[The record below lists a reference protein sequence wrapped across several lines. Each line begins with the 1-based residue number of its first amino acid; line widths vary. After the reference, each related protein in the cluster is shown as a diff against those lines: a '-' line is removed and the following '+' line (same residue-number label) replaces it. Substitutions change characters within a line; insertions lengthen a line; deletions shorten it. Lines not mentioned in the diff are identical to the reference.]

1 MVLLIKVDREYF
13 NSATNYEQSSNNRNG
28 FFSIVDVDWRSDRG
42 YNDEVGPTCVATCI
56 KEHVP
61 VWNFRNHDYPEGS
74 IASALHWNYENPRL
88 GYCYSANSNDYPFEC
103 DESCQAKCG
112 SDSNQYDGAN
122 YDPTLDL
129 SRCEVNTQLG
139 CVESALNPLS
149 GCGIQ
154 NSVGCRECLRTY
166 LPNLTALKNI
176 VAEEVSENEDRESCN
191 T

>member
-1 MVLLIKVDREYF
+1 MVLLIKVDKEYF
-13 NSATNYEQSSNNRNG
+13 YSTNNYEQSSNNRNG

-42 YNDEVGPTCVATCI
+42 YNDELGPTCVATCI

-61 VWNFRNHDYPEGS
+61 VWNFRNQDYPEGS

-88 GYCYSANSNDYPFEC
+88 GYCYSANSNDYPFNC
-103 DESCQAKCG
+103 DASCQAKCG
-112 SDSNQYDGAN
+112 SDSNQYDGTN

-129 SRCEVNTQLG
+129 SRCEVNNQLG

-149 GCGIQ
+149 GCGVQ